1 MSTVDAATAT
11 LTRADTEGSTPLAQL
26 LAEIAAKRA
35 VDLMRFRTCCVDPRA
50 SK

>member
-1 MSTVDAATAT
+1 MSPIAPATPT
-11 LTRADTEGSTPLAQL
+11 SADTQASTPLSQV